1 MKKVHQILFDFDYT
15 LADSSEGIIAS
26 INYALQKKG
35 YSPADPDAVRKMI
48 GHSLEDAFGRFVDPA
63 DTVTIQECKRLFMDF
78 ADTGEMLKRT
88 FILDGVEE
96 SLKNL
101 YENFYTLGIVS
112 TKRRSTIEET
122 LTRFELEDYFDVII
136 GYEDVH
142 QLKPDP
148 EGLLK
153 AIDYLAGDASDS
165 LYVGDSLVDVE
176 TARRAGVRMIAVSTG
191 VTDPEQL
198 RSAGADHVIADLRA
212 LPGLLNVN
220 ESAL

>member
-1 MKKVHQILFDFDYT
+1 MKTVHQILFDFDYT

-35 YSPADPDAVRKMI
+35 RSPADPDTVRKMI
-48 GHSLEDAFGRFVDPA
+48 GHSLEDAFGRFIDPA
-63 DTVTIQECKRLFMDF
+63 DTDTIQECKRLFMDY

-96 SLKNL
+96 TLKNL
-101 YENFYTLGIVS
+101 YENFLTLGIVS

-122 LTRFELEDYFDVII
+122 LARFELDDYFDVII
-136 GYEDVH
+136 GYEDVQ

-153 AIDYLAGDASDS
+153 AIDYLAGDTADS

-176 TARRAGVRMIAVSTG
+176 TAKRAGVRMIAVTTG
-191 VTDPEQL
+191 MTTPEQL
-198 RSAGADHVIADLRA
+198 RSAGADHVISGLQS
-212 LPGLLNVN
+212 LPELLNIK
-220 ESAL
+220 